1 MEPPHLRV
9 LIQEKLA
16 DGRLPRE
23 HFPHIRSGQGN
34 GERCDGCG
42 ETLTAA
48 QMVMGNL
55 DAAECGLRFH
65 VACFHVWDVERQAFG
80 REPSVRLPA
89 RSAFKAPGAR
99 PNRPWAPRA
108 PGARPASSASA

>member
-1 MEPPHLRV
+1 MEPPLLRV

-16 DGRLPRE
+16 EGRLPSD

-48 QMVMGNL
+48 QIVMGNL

-65 VACFHVWDVERQAFG
+65 VACFHVWDVERQVSG
-80 REPSVRLPA
+80 RERGVRLPA
-89 RSAFKAPGAR
+89 RSGFGAPGAR
-99 PNRPWAPRA
+99 PGRPWAPSA
-108 PGARPASSASA
+108 PPARPTRVTSP